1 MFHIIASGLALAPT
15 DLKSLLSSICKQEAP
30 RGPSPAYTPA
40 HMIKL
45 LLILESEVTMGRIT
59 LARRLGIGEGS
70 VRTII
75 KRLIEATIISVDA
88 VGGCNLTKTGQSVAS
103 DLRKIVVSSGEID
116 LGQMGI
122 NYPAYAAHLRG
133 LEVPQSPTRL
143 RDEAVR
149 NGADGMM
156 ILKSLDGR
164 LSLPMMS
171 EDMSKDYPAIDT
183 AVRTRFELRDQD
195 ILLIGFAR
203 DPLAAEMGTISA
215 SLSLICSLLCT

>member
-1 MFHIIASGLALAPT
+1 MFHVIASGLAVAITNLR
-15 DLKSLLSSICKQEAP
+15 SLLNNLCKSEAP

-40 HMIKL
+40 HIIKL

-75 KRLIEATIISVDA
+75 KRLLEASIISVDA
-88 VGGCNLTKTGQSVAS
+88 IGGCNLTEIGQSVTS
-103 DLRKIVVSSGEID
+103 DLKKIIVSTGDID
-116 LGQMGI
+116 LRQMGI
-122 NYPAYAAHLRG
+122 KVPAFAAQLRG
-133 LEVPQSPTRL
+133 LEIPQSPTML
-143 RDEAVR
+143 RDDAVR

-164 LSLPMMS
+164 LCLPMMS
-171 EDMSKDYPAIDT
+171 EDMSMEYPAIDA
-183 AVRTRFELRDQD
+183 AVKSRFELRSKD

-203 DPLAAEMGTISA
+203 DPLVAEIGTISA
-215 SLSLICSLLCT
+215 SLNLICSLLCT